1 MNLEQYVDSA
11 ADPKV
16 RWIYRVMEVDVDG
29 NEIASDG
36 RYTVDGKTYR
46 VAYSIDTSAGTATD
60 PTKTG
65 IEFADFATADG
76 KQPTVN
82 MTVTNTYLEELN
94 LKITKRGKN
103 TTEDLLS
110 GVQFK
115 LEKKNPDGTGFELV
129 GDPKTTVDG
138 IATFEKLG
146 QGTYRLIETKA
157 AKGYNLLSDSILI
170 KIDASNQVKWK
181 MEKEP
186 EEKWMTISLQGK
198 NEIPLTIHN
207 TKQLILPA
215 TGGSGFGL
223 VTMGGIA
230 LMAQAILMGTYF
242 TLQCRKG
249 DDKLRKK
256 R

>member
-1 MNLEQYVDSA
+1 MNFA
-11 ADPKV
+11 A
-16 RWIYRVMEVDVDG
+16 
-29 NEIASDG
+29 
-36 RYTVDGKTYR
+36 
-46 VAYSIDTSAGTATD
+46 
-60 PTKTG
+60 
-65 IEFADFATADG
+65 FATADV

-94 LKITKRGKN
+94 LKITKKGKN
-103 TTEDLLS
+103 TTDEPLLS

-115 LEKKNPDGTGFELV
+115 LEKKNSDGTGFELV

-146 QGTYRLIETKA
+146 QGTYRLTETKA
-157 AKGYNLLSDSILI
+157 AEGYNLLSDSILI
-170 KIDASNQVKWK
+170 KIDASNHVQWK
-181 MEKEP
+181 MEKETDNHWEP
-186 EEKWMTISLQGK
+186 IITEGD
-198 NEIPLTIHN
+198 NVIPLTIYN

>member
-1 MNLEQYVDSA
+1 MNSA
-11 ADPKV
+11 AEAESKV
-16 RWIYRVMEVDVDG
+16 PWIYRVMEVDAEG
-29 NEIASDG
+29 KEIASG
-36 RYTVDGKTYR
+36 GTYTVDGKTYR
-46 VAYSIDTSAGTATD
+46 VTYSMDASTGKTDPTSAGIDLTPASQETD
-60 PTKTG
+60 
-65 IEFADFATADG
+65 

-129 GDPKTTVDG
+129 GDPQTTVDG

-157 AKGYNLLSDSILI
+157 AKDYNLLGDSILI
-170 KIDASNQVKWK
+170 KIDASNHVQWK
-181 MEKEP
+181 MEKETDDHWEP
-186 EEKWMTISLQGK
+186 ITIEGD
-198 NEIPLTIHN
+198 NVIPLTIYN